1 MSAFTGHKNLAAW
14 ESVLCLFLFLVFS
27 FFFEYVCVFF
37 FWFFLLRKLEVAK
50 SFAKN
55 LLVADSN
62 D

>member
-1 MSAFTGHKNLAAW
+1 MPVS
-14 ESVLCLFLFLVFS
+14 FS
-27 FFFEYVCVFF
+27 CFFFFFLSMCGFF
-37 FWFFLLRKLEVAK
+37 FGFFLLRKLEVAK

>member
-1 MSAFTGHKNLAAW
+1 MGF
-14 ESVLCLFLFLVFS
+14 FLV
-27 FFFEYVCVFF
+27 
-37 FWFFLLRKLEVAK
+37 FFLLRKLEVAK

>member
-1 MSAFTGHKNLAAW
+1 MPVSF
-14 ESVLCLFLFLVFS
+14 SCFFLF
-27 FFFEYVCVFF
+27 FFFEYVWVFF
-37 FWFFLLRKLEVAK
+37 FGFFLLRKLEVAK